1 MVTNLTW
8 YNWNSSTLAVSYEV
22 LNNVTDLNES
32 STTEEPVD
40 PHQGSGE
47 PYTLAESIIIGTI
60 LSLFIF
66 VAVFG
71 NVLVCVAVFKDRRLR
86 HRTYAFI
93 VSLAIADLLVA
104 LLVMTFAVV
113 NDILNKWLFGP
124 VFCNIWISSDIN
136 CSTASIL
143 NLCAISL
150 DRYIHIK
157 DPYKY
162 KTFMTKKMMVIMIS
176 TVWILS
182 LTLSFLPIHLQW
194 HRNAEDRYK
203 PLPENLCV
211 MDLNPVYSVVS
222 STISFY
228 LPCIIMIIIYVKLY
242 CAARSHVKEIRKTSF
257 HMPNGGKGGGSGS
270 KDHKAAVTLGIIMGV
285 FLLCWMP
292 FFVVNLVEAFCKCVP
307 ILMFKILTWLGYVNS
322 CLNPIIYSIFN
333 KEFRNAFR
341 KILFPDSCKC
351 VRPKRNGYA
360 QSSRTTSKSL
370 ISKSEYIM
378 HSVENGNRRDCK
390 EPLCAEGT
398 PL

>member
-1 MVTNLTW
+1 
-8 YNWNSSTLAVSYEV
+8 
-22 LNNVTDLNES
+22 
-32 STTEEPVD
+32 
-40 PHQGSGE
+40 
-47 PYTLAESIIIGTI
+47 
-60 LSLFIF
+60 
-66 VAVFG
+66 
-71 NVLVCVAVFKDRRLR
+71 
-86 HRTYAFI
+86 
-93 VSLAIADLLVA
+93 
-104 LLVMTFAVV
+104 
-113 NDILNKWLFGP
+113 
-124 VFCNIWISSDIN
+124 
-136 CSTASIL
+136 
-143 NLCAISL
+143 
-150 DRYIHIK
+150 
-157 DPYKY
+157 
-162 KTFMTKKMMVIMIS
+162 MTKKMMVIMIS

-194 HRNAEDRYK
+194 HRNAEDRYT
-203 PLPENLCV
+203 PLPENVCL

-228 LPCIIMIIIYVKLY
+228 IPCIIMIIIYVQLY

-257 HMPNGGKGGGSGS
+257 HVSNGGKGGGSGS

-292 FFVVNLVEAFCKCVP
+292 FFVINLVEAFCKCVP

-360 QSSRTTSKSL
+360 QSSRSTTKSL

-390 EPLCAEGT
+390 EPLCAEAT